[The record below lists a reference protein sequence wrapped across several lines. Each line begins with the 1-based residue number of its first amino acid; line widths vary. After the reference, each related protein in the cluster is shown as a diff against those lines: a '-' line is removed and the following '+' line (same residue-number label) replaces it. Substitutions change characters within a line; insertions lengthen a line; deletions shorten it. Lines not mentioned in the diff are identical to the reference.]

1 MIKLNADLG
10 ESFGNWQSDV
20 DQDIM
25 PYIDQANVAC
35 GFHAGDPKVLQAT
48 IQLVKQNKVSLGAH
62 PSYPDLQ
69 GFGRRSM
76 RIPGE
81 DLIPII
87 HAQIAIVEGMAK
99 CQGVNLHYVK
109 PHGAL
114 YNDMMQFPQVF
125 EDVVQSMA
133 SYHIRYPLMV
143 QALASNKLQTEIAR
157 KFNVEL
163 IFEAFADRRYSD
175 TGYLLSRQK
184 QGAVLNE
191 EQAFEQAKRLIH
203 KQEVVTDSGSVVPI
217 KASSL
222 CVHADSPSALEMVRR
237 IRQILV

>member
-1 MIKLNADLG
+1 LALIKLNADLG

-81 DLIPII
+81 DLILPTY
-87 HAQIAIVEGMAK
+87 G
-99 CQGVNLHYVK
+99 
-109 PHGAL
+109 
-114 YNDMMQFPQVF
+114 
-125 EDVVQSMA
+125 
-133 SYHIRYPLMV
+133 
-143 QALASNKLQTEIAR
+143 
-157 KFNVEL
+157 
-163 IFEAFADRRYSD
+163 
-175 TGYLLSRQK
+175 
-184 QGAVLNE
+184 
-191 EQAFEQAKRLIH
+191 
-203 KQEVVTDSGSVVPI
+203 SGPG
-217 KASSL
+217 
-222 CVHADSPSALEMVRR
+222 
-237 IRQILV
+237 Q